1 MSFSPRI
8 WTSGRCVLFVSRRCN
23 FPRETRAQGSVVIFL
38 LIHANSTCLNLTLLV
53 GNCQFLWEKTRSNK
67 LLLFWIL
74 IFPTTAGLPGIKS
87 CYVIQL
93 SSTVVAHHWHSVS
106 DMCCRRVPHTQLS
119 LVGWTDRPSVM
130 REIRLHQYHKL
141 GKFQCKRESEGPK
154 SNKQSGNNLRGVV
167 QE

>member
-1 MSFSPRI
+1 M
-8 WTSGRCVLFVSRRCN
+8 GK
-23 FPRETRAQGSVVIFL
+23 Q
-38 LIHANSTCLNLTLLV
+38 
-53 GNCQFLWEKTRSNK
+53 TRSNK

-74 IFPTTAGLPGIKS
+74 IFPTTTGLPRIKS

-93 SSTVVAHHWHSVS
+93 SFIVVAYHWHSVS

-119 LVGWTDRPSVM
+119 LVGWTDRPSV

-154 SNKQSGNNLRGVV
+154 SNKQSGNNPGVLFRNRPLVCQRKDFQSLPRQLVNQSGNINSSNLERPLLRLLPCKY
-167 QE
+167 ERRFLKDF

>member
-1 MSFSPRI
+1 MVPASCPIGSFLAHSRLLLAVFLKPIAQQRMHSPALSEASCR
-8 WTSGRCVLFVSRRCN
+8 SPLAFGRAAGACFLFLVDAIFHVKHEPS
-23 FPRETRAQGSVVIFL
+23 QGSVVIFL

-106 DMCCRRVPHTQLS
+106 DMCH
-119 LVGWTDRPSVM
+119 
-130 REIRLHQYHKL
+130 
-141 GKFQCKRESEGPK
+141 
-154 SNKQSGNNLRGVV
+154 
-167 QE
+167 